1 MIPRQGMATAQTQV
15 HEIEVRSADGTMLR
29 GRWWRRPGPR
39 GVVIVAHG
47 FGEHGGSYRRVADAL
62 GSTLDLDVVAVD
74 FRGHGKSPGRRG
86 VVRHYDELTRDLQSV
101 LDWASVR
108 IPDVPQFLLG
118 HSNGGQVVLR
128 VALEGRT
135 TIAGIIVSNPALRV
149 SLPVPPS
156 KLRFGRLLA
165 KYAPWITLRGDLR
178 SDLLT
183 RDPEIQ
189 REHRAD
195 PLRHGRISAPLFF
208 GMVEGGEMLIA
219 RAGEIRIPTLILV
232 GGQDPVVNPA
242 AAHEFYD
249 RLGSV
254 DKTLL
259 IYPKMLHEPLN
270 ELGAEQVFDDVVRWI
285 DSHLFAAD

>member
-1 MIPRQGMATAQTQV
+1 MATAQTQV
-15 HEIEVRSADGTMLR
+15 REIEVRSADGTMLR

-86 VVRHYDELTRDLQSV
+86 VVRQYDDLTDDLQSA

-108 IPDVPQFLLG
+108 IPDVPAFLLG
-118 HSNGGQVVLR
+118 HSNGGQVALR

-149 SLPVPPS
+149 ALPIPPT

-165 KYAPWITLRGDLR
+165 KYAPWITLNGDVR

-183 RDPEIQ
+183 HDPEIQ

-195 PLRHGRISAPLFF
+195 PLRHNRISAPLFF

-219 RAGEIRIPTLILV
+219 RAGEIRLPTLILV

-242 AAHEFYD
+242 AAHELYD
-249 RLGSV
+249 RLGSA

-270 ELGAEQVFDDVVRWI
+270 ELGAEQVLDDLVRWLE
-285 DSHLFAAD
+285 SRL

>member
-1 MIPRQGMATAQTQV
+1 MATAQTQV
-15 HEIEVRSADGTMLR
+15 RKIEVRSADGTMLR
-29 GRWWRRPGPR
+29 GWWWCRPGPR

-47 FGEHGGSYRRVADAL
+47 FGEHGGSYRRVADVL
-62 GSTLDLDVVAVD
+62 GSALDLDVVAID
-74 FRGHGKSPGRRG
+74 FRGHGTSPGRRG
-86 VVRHYDELTRDLQSV
+86 VVRKYNDLTNDLQSV

-108 IPDVPQFLLG
+108 IPDVQRFLLG
-118 HSNGGQVVLR
+118 HSNGGQVALR

-135 TIAGIIVSNPALRV
+135 AIAGIIVSNPALRV
-149 SLPVPPS
+149 ALPIPPS
-156 KLRFGRLLA
+156 KLRFGRFLA
-165 KYAPWITLRGDLR
+165 KYAPWITLRGDIR

-195 PLRHGRISAPLFF
+195 PLRHSRMSAPLFF

-219 RAGEIRIPTLILV
+219 RAGEIRLPTLILV

-242 AAHEFYD
+242 AAREFYD
-249 RLGSV
+249 GLGSV

-259 IYPKMLHEPLN
+259 IYPKMLHDPLN
-270 ELGAEQVFDDVVRWI
+270 ELGAEQVLDDLVRW
-285 DSHLFAAD
+285 LEPRL